1 MTSDPS
7 LSVKWGAGKLD
18 ARAGLVEVLRR
29 MGIDSV
35 ADIEAEPGRSF
46 MVTSVAGGYHVV
58 AAGASRLEVR
68 VYDMT
73 GAEAASMSS
82 DSNEGT
88 VAVSSLG
95 KGVYLLNIN
104 GVHTEKIVVK

>member
-1 MTSDPS
+1 
-7 LSVKWGAGKLD
+7 
-18 ARAGLVEVLRR
+18 
-29 MGIDSV
+29 
-35 ADIEAEPGRSF
+35 